1 MKPCIR
7 YLAGYFDGE
16 GSIIFSKQL
25 RLELCVSSC
34 NPRGVSLLFKAF
46 GGKVTEVEQVSKGVL
61 GRHYFRWR
69 IYGQGARTAL
79 RRLYPHLREKQKQ
92 AQIALDCFKC
102 GDAASRRETYA
113 QLKTLKH
120 IHYVGAVTHKHK
132 HRNENN
138 TTN

>member
-1 MKPCIR
+1 M
-7 YLAGYFDGE
+7 
-16 GSIIFSKQL
+16 
-25 RLELCVSSC
+25 
-34 NPRGVSLLFKAF
+34 
-46 GGKVTEVEQVSKGVL
+46 EQVAKGVV
-61 GRHYFRWR
+61 GRPYFKWR

-79 RRLYPHLREKQKQ
+79 RRLYPHLSEKQKQ

-113 QLKTLKH
+113 QLKALKR

-132 HRNENN
+132 HKHRNENN